1 MVAPTFPKP
10 NNFSQIKSESRWSS
24 GDACEKCGSTPCYL
38 HRSSIVPIVWK
49 IGHTIHNCDHR
60 FDINFQGY
68 TSKNSSSLHNTS
80 NSNNQMQ
87 AMVVSPASKNSK
99 TWFFDTGATH
109 HLAQDI
115 ETLFDVQAYKENE
128 QVIVGNGK
136 KLPILHTGSKFFS
149 STFRNFHLKKVY
161 HVSHLTT
168 NLISVSKF
176 CTDNNVFF

>member
-1 MVAPTFPKP
+1 
-10 NNFSQIKSESRWSS
+10 
-24 GDACEKCGSTPCYL
+24 
-38 HRSSIVPIVWK
+38 
-49 IGHTIHNCDHR
+49 
-60 FDINFQGY
+60 
-68 TSKNSSSLHNTS
+68 
-80 NSNNQMQ
+80 MQ
-87 AMVVSPASKNSK
+87 AMVASPAPENSE
-99 TWFFDTGATH
+99 TWFFDTRATH

-115 ETLFDVQAYKENE
+115 KTLSNVQAYKRNE

-136 KLPILHTGSKFFS
+136 KLPILHTSSKFFP

>member
-1 MVAPTFPKP
+1 MCGKYGRTVH
-10 NNFSQIKSESRWSS
+10 
-24 GDACEKCGSTPCYL
+24 KCY
-38 HRSSIVPIVWK
+38 HK
-49 IGHTIHNCDHR
+49 

-68 TSKNSSSLHNTS
+68 TSVDSSFVHNTS
-80 NSNNQMQ
+80 NDNNQMQ
-87 AMVVSPASKNSK
+87 AMVASPAPENSE
-99 TWFFDTGATH
+99 TWFFDTRATH

-115 ETLFDVQAYKENE
+115 KTLSNVQAYKRNE

-136 KLPILHTGSKFFS
+136 KLPILHTSSKFFP